1 MVSRSLV
8 LLTALLLGTA
18 GTGCRSTKTC
28 VETPFPGLAAELKQA
43 NTNGAWLRLLIVHG
57 MSNHTPG
64 YSSNFVDSIARK
76 LKLAQTS
83 NNLVTLTNA
92 AGDVSG
98 YLSTVELTRHGTN
111 KLRAYE
117 LTWSPTTYSE
127 KTNRFEFDS
136 RLNHKRAS
144 LNRSLKTDLLND
156 GFADAVLYLNSQF
169 RPKIQQPVTNAI
181 FKVLGDAFTTNDLFV
196 IVTHS
201 LGSKLTFD
209 CLNLLREQLDRADKQ
224 QAAALTNLATRTSY
238 LIMLAN
244 QVPLLRLGE
253 TNVVADHPLEPKP
266 SAVQKFVDMRQHG
279 GKAPGQ
285 IPPLKIMAVTDP
297 NDLLSY
303 PLRRSDL
310 VTGDQDS
317 IDFGNIFICNAP
329 AFLGWIA
336 NPLDAHE
343 DYFNNPK
350 LVKLLLRGYKGKPK
364 TCLKEA
370 TP

>member
-1 MVSRSLV
+1 MLARNLM
-8 LLTALLLGTA
+8 LLGLLIPVLVGA
-18 GTGCRSTKTC
+18 GCRSTKTS

-43 NTNGAWLRLLIVHG
+43 NTNGAWLRLLIIHG

-64 YSSNFVDSIARK
+64 YSSNFVDAIGRK
-76 LKLAQTS
+76 LKLTQTGI
-83 NNLVTLTNA
+83 NLAVLTNSTA
-92 AGDVSG
+92 EVNG
-98 YLSTVELTRHGTN
+98 YLSTVELTRGATN

-117 LTWSPTTYSE
+117 LTWSPATYSE
-127 KTNRFEFDS
+127 KTNRFDFDS

-181 FKVLGDAFTTNDLFV
+181 FKILADEFTTNDLFV

-244 QVPLLRLGE
+244 QVPLLSIPRGE
-253 TNVVADHPLEPKP
+253 RASP
-266 SAVQKFVDMRQHG
+266 SFGRE
-279 GKAPGQ
+279 
-285 IPPLKIMAVTDP
+285 
-297 NDLLSY
+297 
-303 PLRRSDL
+303 RS
-310 VTGDQDS
+310 
-317 IDFGNIFICNAP
+317 
-329 AFLGWIA
+329 W
-336 NPLDAHE
+336 
-343 DYFNNPK
+343 
-350 LVKLLLRGYKGKPK
+350 
-364 TCLKEA
+364 
-370 TP
+370 TPSRWSLIN